1 MFPQYPNPINDF
13 YLQQA
18 QLAMNRQPAQFPG
31 PMQMQQQNPANQI
44 VSRFVT
50 NEQEA
55 KAAMVDALSTYI
67 FIDAGS
73 GKIYLKK
80 MNNNGLSDFYTYVV
94 DESNVP
100 KTKADPMQ
108 EINSRLSNI
117 ENIIGDLKID
127 KSIPGNA
134 DVPESEGAIKPAATG
149 KNAANG
155 ASESGSL

>member
-1 MFPQYPNPINDF
+1 MFQFNYPGTNAINDY

-18 QLAMNRQPAQFPG
+18 QLAMNRQQAQGWPAQNQAP
-31 PMQMQQQNPANQI
+31 QI

-94 DESNVP
+94 DESNAP
-100 KTKADPMQ
+100 NAKADPMQ
-108 EINSRLSNI
+108 EINNRLSNI
-117 ENIIGDLKID
+117 ENIIGDLKND
-127 KSIPGNA
+127 KSVSGNA
-134 DVPESEGAIKPAATG
+134 DVTESEGASKPAVTG

-155 ASESGSL
+155 TGESGSL